1 MKRRNIKIDW
11 KILDKISSSEVM
23 TDSEKMS
30 FMKFVG
36 YMTTSEQKELVE
48 II

>member
-1 MKRRNIKIDW
+1 MKRRNIKIDG

>member
-1 MKRRNIKIDW
+1 MKRRKIKIDGEV
-11 KILDKISSSEVM
+11 LDKISSSELM
-23 TDSEKMS
+23 SDSEKMS